1 MENAMSRQFQAA
13 LAKLIDD
20 GQYRRQVAD
29 DPQRIVSDFEL
40 SGADLR
46 MLMSIG
52 RTAGSTGRR
61 AHMAGGCSCSSG
73 GRDPLRTP

>member
-1 MENAMSRQFQAA
+1 MSRQFQAA
-13 LAKLIDD
+13 LTKLIDD
-20 GQYRRQVAD
+20 GQYRGQVTK

-52 RTAGSTGRR
+52 RPEGPAR
-61 AHMAGGCSCSSG
+61 ARTLAGGCSCSCPRVKS
-73 GRDPLRTP
+73 

>member
-13 LAKLIDD
+13 LTKLIDD
-20 GQYRRQVAD
+20 GQYRRQVTK

-52 RTAGSTGRR
+52 RPKGPVR
-61 AHMAGGCSCSSG
+61 ARMLGGCSSSCC
-73 GRDPLRTP
+73 RDDVASAH

>member
-1 MENAMSRQFQAA
+1 MSRQFQAA

-20 GQYRRQVAD
+20 GQYRRQVAN

-52 RTAGSTGRR
+52 RPEGLAR
-61 AHMAGGCSCSSG
+61 ARTLAGGCSCSCPRVKS
-73 GRDPLRTP
+73 

>member
-1 MENAMSRQFQAA
+1 MSRQFQAA

-20 GQYRRQVAD
+20 GQYRGQVTK
-29 DPQRIVSDFEL
+29 DPQRIISDFEL

-52 RTAGSTGRR
+52 RPEGPAR
-61 AHMAGGCSCSSG
+61 ARTLAGGCSCSCPRVKS
-73 GRDPLRTP
+73 